1 MAELLRPVKSRLANI
16 LARGY
21 VTLVDDRLKTQGLQI
36 SLMHGEPAEAVEH
49 FQPYGFTYKPHP
61 GAEVLA
67 VFVSGDRGH
76 GIALGVG
83 DKRYRIRPLVDGE
96 VAIYTDED
104 GNEGKHRI
112 HLKRGRVI
120 SIKCDVLNIDADT
133 AININSHSITLT
145 AEGTLTETS
154 SEHRISTGDYEASQK

>member
-1 MAELLRPVKSRLANI
+1 VKIRLANI
-16 LARGY
+16 LARGF
-21 VTLVDDRLKTQGLQI
+21 VTLVNDNLKTQGLQI

-49 FQPYGFTYKPHP
+49 FQPYGLTYKPHL

-67 VFVSGDRGH
+67 VFVGGDRGH
-76 GIALGVG
+76 GIALAVG
-83 DKRYRIRPLVDGE
+83 DKRYRIRPLEEGE

-120 SIKCDVLNIDADT
+120 SMK
-133 AININSHSITLT
+133 
-145 AEGTLTETS
+145 
-154 SEHRISTGDYEASQK
+154 